1 MGALLGLNIYRLPHG
16 TTVLNAINGNNGA
29 SKWSYSPTEG
39 QDSEIH
45 IRPQATRPWNYG
57 TLSWYWD
64 GYRLKVS
71 NIFNEMDA
79 ERSCLLIATG
89 HRGNNVHYKI

>member
-45 IRPQATRPWNYG
+45 IRPQDLG
-57 TLSWYWD
+57 
-64 GYRLKVS
+64 
-71 NIFNEMDA
+71 I
-79 ERSCLLIATG
+79 TG
-89 HRGNNVHYKI
+89 LVLVLGWLPAQSVEHL